1 MIISINTTLCHTFQ
15 RLALLLAGRPG
26 RQWKQCQPASQQQPA
41 GPKQRHSCGGRRTA
55 RCPPGHTAAGG
66 PSGLSALSPA
76 HEIPSKGTPT
86 LSDWLLYFSKC
97 LEFVNLIFRLMVIL
111 NVSLLVSFVDCVA
124 DLVHVC
130 DAAFGQF
137 GVSHITRWES
147 WDRIICSPSNSFLE
161 HKWNENCAGCFFR
174 LITMMNFHDSKAV

>member
-1 MIISINTTLCHTFQ
+1 MIISINATLCHTFQ

-26 RQWKQCQPASQQQPA
+26 RQWEQCQPASQQQQPA
-41 GPKQRHSCGGRRTA
+41 GPKQRHSCGGRRIA
-55 RCPPGHTAAGG
+55 CCPPGHTAAGG

-76 HEIPSKGTPT
+76 HEIPTKGTPT

-97 LEFVNLIFRLMVIL
+97 LEFVNLIFRLMVF
-111 NVSLLVSFVDCVA
+111 NVYFSLLASFVDCVA
-124 DLVHVC
+124 DIVHVC

-147 WDRIICSPSNSFLE
+147 YKLGSYHLLTFKLL
-161 HKWNENCAGCFFR
+161 FR
-174 LITMMNFHDSKAV
+174 T

>member
-15 RLALLLAGRPG
+15 RLALLLAGWPG
-26 RQWKQCQPASQQQPA
+26 RQWEQCQPASQQQPA

-66 PSGLSALSPA
+66 TSGLSALSPA

-97 LEFVNLIFRLMVIL
+97 LEFVNLIFRLMVINL
-111 NVSLLVSFVDCVA
+111 SFFSFGLLCRLCCWSCSCVWRCFWP
-124 DLVHVC
+124 VWC
-130 DAAFGQF
+130 
-137 GVSHITRWES
+137 VSHYQVRVLGLYHLLT
-147 WDRIICSPSNSFLE
+147 L
-161 HKWNENCAGCFFR
+161 K
-174 LITMMNFHDSKAV
+174 